1 MGPMEQT
8 AQAVA
13 QGAWQRQRHQGGLGR
28 WHLMYG
34 VHITYRGLE
43 IEPGL
48 GVIQCISDSSPGI
61 PGFFVGIVVG
71 PFDEL
76 SVGSVLAGL
85 A

>member
-1 MGPMEQT
+1 
-8 AQAVA
+8 
-13 QGAWQRQRHQGGLGR
+13 
-28 WHLMYG
+28 MYG
-34 VHITYRGLE
+34 VHITYRSLE